1 MKGLTRELMCLRAAN
16 ELKEGMYVNLGT
28 GLPSQVKDFVGEEVI
43 FQSENGVLGYAPTI
57 WDEELMDY
65 ELIDASAV
73 PVGMKPGVSFFDVS
87 TSFVM
92 LRGGHMD
99 VAIVGAFQ
107 VSERGDLANYK
118 EREDVL
124 STPGGIMD
132 ICSGVKRVIVLME
145 HVTREGKIKIV
156 NQCSLP
162 ITAKGVVNTII
173 TDLAYMDVTAEGLL
187 LKEIAPGLSPE
198 EVQAVTEPKLI
209 VSRSLQEFTL

>member
-28 GLPSQVKDFVGEEVI
+28 GLPSQVKDFVEDEVI

-92 LRGGHMD
+92 LRGGRID

-107 VSERGDLANYK
+107 ISEKGDLANYK

-124 STPGGIMD
+124 GTPGGILD
-132 ICSGVKRVIVLME
+132 ICYGVKRLMVLME
-145 HVTREGKIKIV
+145 HTTRDGDYRIV
-156 NQCSLP
+156 KNCDLP
-162 ITAKGVVNTII
+162 ITSKGVVHTLI
-173 TDLAYMDVTAEGLL
+173 TNLAYIEVTSRGLL
-187 LKEIAPGLSPE
+187 LKEIAPGVAVE
-198 EVQAVTEPKLI
+198 EVQQITEPKLI
-209 VSRSLQEFTL
+209 VSNDLKEFQL

>member
-162 ITAKGVVNTII
+162 ITAKRVVNTII
-173 TDLAYMDVTAEGLL
+173 TDLAYIDVTQEGLL
-187 LKEIAPGLSPE
+187 LKEIAPGLRLE

-209 VSRSLQEFTL
+209 VSKSLQEFML